1 MMSGRFRTRATL
13 VARALPRSLARRRP
27 EGAPHRV
34 LIAHHPKMMGDT
46 LLMSRIAAKARHAWP
61 DAEIVMTAS
70 KATAPLFASRPWNID
85 AIAFDPADVS
95 TLRAYERRGGYDLA
109 IVPGDN
115 RYGWFARALGAR
127 WVVGFAG
134 DHPRYKDLLLDER
147 HAYPSQPAVWHDMA
161 ADHSP
166 GEDAPPFD
174 PSQGPAPAFEPFER
188 PTAPYAVLH
197 LGASYALKQWRPE
210 RWSEIARHLESRG
223 LEVTWSGGPGEE
235 ALVFAADPEGKRR
248 SYAGRLDLAQ
258 LWQLL
263 AGARLLVTVDTGI
276 SHLAR
281 ITGTPAV
288 TLFGPGTPQ
297 LMGNGR
303 FFRNAPWQ
311 AVIVDPFPCRDQPS
325 LYKRRVEWVRR
336 CERSS
341 RECASPLC
349 MYAIDV
355 GDVIAGIARLRPE
368 LA

>member
-1 MMSGRFRTRATL
+1 MSGRFRTRAL
-13 VARALPRSLARRRP
+13 IVARALPRSLVRRRP
-27 EGAPHRV
+27 RGAPRRV

-70 KATAPLFASRPWNID
+70 KATAPLFASRPWNIE
-85 AIAFDPADVS
+85 AIPFDPADAA

-115 RYGWFARALGAR
+115 RYGWFARAVGAR
-127 WVVGFAG
+127 WIVGFSG
-134 DHPRYKDLLLDER
+134 DRPRYKDLLLDER
-147 HAYPSQPAVWHDMA
+147 RDYPPAPDVWHDMA
-161 ADHSP
+161 ADLIP

-174 PSQGPAPAFEPFER
+174 PSQWAAPAFEPFER
-188 PTAPYAVLH
+188 PAGRYAVLH

-223 LEVTWSGGPGEE
+223 LEVVWSGGRGE
-235 ALVFAADPEGKRR
+235 AGLVAAADPQGARR
-248 SYAGRLDLAQ
+248 SYAGSLDLAQ
-258 LWQLL
+258 VWQLL
-263 AGARLLVTVDTGI
+263 AGAQLLVTVDTGI

-297 LMGNGR
+297 LMGSGR

-311 AVIVDPFPCRDQPS
+311 AVIVDPFPCRDQPI

-336 CERSS
+336 CSRTS
-341 RECASPLC
+341 RECASPAC
-349 MYAIDV
+349 MHAIEV
-355 GDVIAGIARLRPE
+355 RDVIAGIARLRPE

>member
-1 MMSGRFRTRATL
+1 MSGRFRTRAWI
-13 VARALPRSLARRRP
+13 VARALPLSLLRRRP
-27 EGAPHRV
+27 RGAPRRV

-46 LLMSRIAAKARHAWP
+46 LHLSRIAAKARHAWP

-70 KATAPLFASRPWNID
+70 KATAPLFASRPW
-85 AIAFDPADVS
+85 AIEAIPFDPADAA

-127 WVVGFAG
+127 WVVGFSG
-134 DHPRYKDLLLDER
+134 DNPRYKDLLLDER
-147 HAYPSQPAVWHDMA
+147 HEYPRTPDVWHDMA
-161 ADHSP
+161 ADLIP

-174 PSQGPAPAFEPFER
+174 PSQWPAPRFEPFDR
-188 PTAPYAVLH
+188 PPGRYAVLH

-210 RWSEIARHLESRG
+210 RWSGIARHLESRG
-223 LEVTWSGGPGEE
+223 LEVVWSGGRGEE
-235 ALVFAADPEGKRR
+235 TLVAEADPEGTRR

-263 AGARLLVTVDTGI
+263 AGAQLLVTVDTGI

-297 LMGNGR
+297 LMGSGR

-311 AVIVDPFPCRDQPS
+311 AVIVDPFPCRDQPI

-336 CERSS
+336 CSRTS
-341 RECASPLC
+341 RECASPAC
-349 MYAIDV
+349 MHAIEV
-355 GDVIAGIARLRPE
+355 RDVIAGIARLRPE